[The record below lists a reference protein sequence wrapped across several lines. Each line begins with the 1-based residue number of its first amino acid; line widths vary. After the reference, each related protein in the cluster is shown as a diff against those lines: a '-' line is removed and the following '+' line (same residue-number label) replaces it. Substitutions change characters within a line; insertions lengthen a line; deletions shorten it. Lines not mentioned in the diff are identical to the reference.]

1 MDDALEQQL
10 RRLADEQG
18 RDLHEV
24 VETALRNY
32 VVGETFADDSVF
44 GPDHHGQR
52 RPPATGG
59 GAVMS
64 GAGDGVVTDESAI
77 VESAIVDSE
86 IIEMLGGLPPAADSD
101 TVIVGRVD
109 WADGMAGPD
118 GVARP
123 DGD

>member
-1 MDDALEQQL
+1 MDIFMDDALERQL

-44 GPDHHGQR
+44 GPDRHGYR
-52 RPPATGG
+52 RAPAIAGSAVVTGE
-59 GAVMS
+59 
-64 GAGDGVVTDESAI
+64 GDGVVTEES
-77 VESAIVDSE
+77 SIVDSE

-101 TVIVGRVD
+101 TVIVGSVD

-118 GVARP
+118 GVTRP
-123 DGD
+123 DDD